1 MKKENKKG
9 SLTATQLVTII
20 LLVIGFAILLFVFYQ
35 INWTGQIDKQICHES
50 VILRAT
56 SPLATQGLVPL
67 KCRTS
72 KICVSSGIIGGK
84 CKKEF
89 ENAKGI
95 TKVKVKEVEQ
105 IEKLVTQEI
114 IDCWTMM
121 GEGKVSLFSQYWAE
135 RFGVGGVYSTCVI
148 CSRVAFD
155 EKLDLNL
162 DEMNVLDYM
171 VRHRIPDGEVSYYEY
186 LTSEGG
192 KMSVGDSLTITD
204 IDKDEEGNPI
214 VEEEGDLETIN
225 FKELEDPFESKDE
238 MAILFMQISA
248 PEHGDS
254 ILNIGKAVLGVGIGS
269 FVGPSWVRKGVV
281 KVAKAIGLKGG
292 LITLGV
298 AVVAAGAQQINVAHS
313 RGVTAGY
320 CGDVSVGKDARNGC
334 SVVRTVKYNAEEI
347 DKYCS
352 VLENIS

>member
-1 MKKENKKG
+1 MEKENKKG
-9 SLTATQLVTII
+9 SMTAKQLVTII
-20 LLVIGFAILLFVFYQ
+20 LLIMGFAILLFIFYQ
-35 INWTGQIDKQICHES
+35 INWSGQIDKSICHQS

-56 SPLATQGLVPL
+56 APTIAQSLIPL
-67 KCRTS
+67 KCKTS
-72 KICVSSGIIGGK
+72 KICVTSGIIGGK
-84 CKKEF
+84 CEEDF
-89 ENAKGI
+89 ENTKGVTKAK
-95 TKVKVKEVEQ
+95 VNDVEQ
-105 IEKLVTQEI
+105 IEKLVTQEV

-135 RFGVGGVYSTCVI
+135 RFGVGGVYPSCVI
-148 CSRVAFD
+148 CSRIAFD
-155 EKLDLNL
+155 EGLDVEL
-162 DEMNVLDYM
+162 DDMDVFDYM
-171 VRHRIPDGEVSYYEY
+171 RRHKIPNGEISYYEY

-192 KMSVGDSLTITD
+192 KMSVGDSLTIAD
-204 IDKDEEGNPI
+204 IGEDEDGNPVANPDDSI
-214 VEEEGDLETIN
+214 TITDDS
-225 FKELEDPFESKDE
+225 LEDPFEGNDE

-254 ILNIGKAVLGVGIGS
+254 ILNIGKAALGVGIGS

-298 AVVAAGAQQINVAHS
+298 AVVAAGAQQINVAHN

-334 SVVRTVKYNAEEI
+334 SVVRTVRYNSTEI
-347 DKYCS
+347 GKYCS
-352 VLENIS
+352 VLESIS